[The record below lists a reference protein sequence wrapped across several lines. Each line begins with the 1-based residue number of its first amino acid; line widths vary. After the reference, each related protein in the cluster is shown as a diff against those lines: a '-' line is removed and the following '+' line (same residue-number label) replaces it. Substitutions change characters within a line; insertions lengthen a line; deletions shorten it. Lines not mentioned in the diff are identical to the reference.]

1 MMTRAAIVM
10 LAAGAACAQVG
21 PPMFGWMPDRSRVLP
36 IYGVPGAA
44 GVGPAIDAG
53 RDLALIAI
61 SPRQDYVLATAPDTG
76 EPLIII
82 SGQATHLDGVTAG
95 ANQIVMSPRGTAAA
109 FWFLSTS
116 RFQIV
121 SGLPGSPS
129 VREIDAIVRGGP
141 PVAFAVSDDG
151 QWLAGAW
158 PDGVYTFSP
167 DGSASRLPVEPG
179 VAALAFFNQRTDL
192 ALATSTR
199 IISVT
204 GIGGSAAS
212 LVLYDGQAFSSV
224 GLALSFDNRRL
235 VVADRGGAV
244 LTIDLTTGAPTT
256 VDCACTP
263 EGVFGMGGS
272 SFRLTSPASGAV
284 KLFDAIENQTLVIP
298 LVPRKPFDSR
308 RSPTGTAHEKQASAT
323 PVSTVTISVTGA
335 IGAAQQLPVSLSL
348 ASPYPSDITGTITL
362 TFASSVGGD
371 DQMIQFSN
379 GSRSLS
385 FTIPAGNTQAIFTPA
400 NPAVLTGT
408 VAGTIILTAALSAA
422 GVDITPSP
430 QPTKTITTT
439 ANVPFIQ
446 TVSLVQG
453 TGGFNVVVTGFAT
466 SREIISGLFHFA
478 PATNTTVA
486 QSDITVQLTSAFSAW
501 YQNPASN
508 AFGSEFTLTVPFTV
522 TNGNAASV
530 VAVTVTLTNSKGNS
544 NSVSPQ

>member
-1 MMTRAAIVM
+1 MTRAAIVM

-76 EPLIII
+76 EALIII
-82 SGQATHLDGVTAG
+82 SGQATHLNGVTAG
-95 ANQIVMSPRGTAAA
+95 ADRIVVSSRGTAAA
-109 FWFLSTS
+109 FWFSSTS

-129 VREIDAIVRGGP
+129 VREIDAILRGGP

-158 PDGVYTFSP
+158 PDGVYTFGP
-167 DGSASRLPVEPG
+167 DGSASQLPVEPG
-179 VAALAFFNQRTDL
+179 VVALAFFNQRTDL

-204 GIGGSAAS
+204 AATAS
-212 LVLYDGQAFSSV
+212 VLYDGQAFSPV
-224 GLALSFDNRRL
+224 GLALSFDNSRL
-235 VVADRGGAV
+235 VMADRNGTV
-244 LTIDLTTGAPTT
+244 LAIDLTTGAPAT

-284 KLFDAIENQTLVIP
+284 KLFDAIENQILIIP

-348 ASPYPSDITGTITL
+348 ASPYPSEITGTITL

-379 GSRSLS
+379 GTRTLS
-385 FTIPAGNTQAIFTPA
+385 FTIPNANGNMQAIFTPA
-400 NPAVLTGT
+400 NPTVFTGT
-408 VAGTIILTAALSAA
+408 VAGTITLTVSLSSS
-422 GVDITPSP
+422 GMDITPSP

-478 PATNTTVA
+478 PATNTTIA
-486 QSDITVQLTSAFSAW
+486 QGDITVQLTSAFNSW

-544 NSVSPQ
+544 NPVSPQ